1 MQTFC
6 KLFANFLLKSMPRK
20 SSQYGKEGKEG
31 KDNKDDVKQQIHHTQ
46 LPKHFKHYPLDKS
59 SEPWGE
65 KAPLT
70 TTQRRELMAKCGPS
84 CFLDPKELKFPIC
97 NKISKI
103 SQKSKKE
110 EDTCEY
116 NQRAIKRAVPS
127 RAGQWKYVDITNFL
141 EKSSQKRF
149 GM

>member
-1 MQTFC
+1 
-6 KLFANFLLKSMPRK
+6 MPRK
-20 SSQYGKEGKEG
+20 SSPYGKEGKEG
-31 KDNKDDVKQQIHHTQ
+31 KEVKEGKEGKNNKDDVKEQIHHTQ

-65 KAPLT
+65 KAPST

-97 NKISKI
+97 NKLSKL

-110 EDTCEY
+110 ETCEY
-116 NQRAIKRAVPS
+116 NQRAIKRAAPS
-127 RAGQWKYVDITNFL
+127 RAGQWKYTDITNFL
-141 EKSSQKRF
+141 EKSSQKLF